1 MAYLARLLDSGGC
14 GVPDNANKTRIRCF
28 CSYLPATLDR
38 RLGRARTLRGLAF
51 TVNSEKAQREK
62 LTADSESEPRSI
74 IMIHLRIRSMATT
87 GI

>member
-1 MAYLARLLDSGGC
+1 MAYLARLLDSGSC

-28 CSYLPATLDR
+28 CSYLSATLDR
-38 RLGRARTLRGLAF
+38 RLGRARTLRGF

-74 IMIHLRIRSMATT
+74 IMIHLLRIRNMITT